1 MAASNVQKLLEVLN
15 DNETNIE
22 KIAMV
27 SHHFFL
33 LKSMKNARE
42 IIQKKEAEGEIFNKE
57 EKIKKFKELV
67 NLIYDEKIKILK
79 EELLK
84 Q

>member
-1 MAASNVQKLLEVLN
+1 MAVSNVEKLFDVLN
-15 DNETNIE
+15 NNETNIE

-27 SHHFFL
+27 SHHFL
-33 LKSMKNARE
+33 LLTSMKNARA
-42 IIQKKEAEGEIFNKE
+42 IIQKKEAEGKVFNKE
-57 EKIKKFKELV
+57 EKIKQFKELV

>member
-1 MAASNVQKLLEVLN
+1 MLN
-15 DNETNIE
+15 DNETIIE

-27 SHHFFL
+27 SHPFL
-33 LKSMKNARE
+33 LLRSMKNTRE

-57 EKIKKFKELV
+57 EKIKKFKELG

>member
-27 SHHFFL
+27 SHHFLL

>member
-1 MAASNVQKLLEVLN
+1 MAASNAEKLLDVLN

-27 SHHFFL
+27 SHHFL
-33 LKSMKNARE
+33 LLTSMKNAHE
-42 IIQKKEAEGEIFNKE
+42 IIQEKEAEGEIFNKE
-57 EKIKKFKELV
+57 EKRKNFEELV

-79 EELLK
+79 EE
-84 Q
+84 

>member
-1 MAASNVQKLLEVLN
+1 MAASNVEKLLDVLN
-15 DNETNIE
+15 NNETNIE

-27 SHHFFL
+27 SHHFL
-33 LKSMKNARE
+33 LLTSMKNACE

>member
-1 MAASNVQKLLEVLN
+1 MAASNAEKLLDVLN

-27 SHHFFL
+27 SHHFL
-33 LKSMKNARE
+33 LLTSMKNAHE

-57 EKIKKFKELV
+57 EKRKNFEELV

-79 EELLK
+79 EE
-84 Q
+84 

>member
-1 MAASNVQKLLEVLN
+1 
-15 DNETNIE
+15 
-22 KIAMV
+22 
-27 SHHFFL
+27 
-33 LKSMKNARE
+33 MKNARE

-67 NLIYDEKIKILK
+67 DLIYDGKIKILK

-84 Q
+84 QKFFIYFSEIIV